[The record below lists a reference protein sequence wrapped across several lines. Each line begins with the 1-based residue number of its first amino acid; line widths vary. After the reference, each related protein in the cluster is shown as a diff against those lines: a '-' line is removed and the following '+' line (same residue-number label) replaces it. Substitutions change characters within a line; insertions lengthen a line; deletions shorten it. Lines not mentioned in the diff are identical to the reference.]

1 MNNIGVSKEGFGKV
15 GQGVVFILIAL
26 FLMNLQIVNNLKVLI
41 FFTLLALTVPNVLL
55 NKTKLNKDNFYLI
68 VFLFIL
74 LPVIS
79 AINRADFLIEI
90 FTPFLSIITM
100 YFVAV
105 SISRK
110 EYFTIVFS
118 AIFIVSQVYLVFL
131 VILNFDPGN
140 SWAIH
145 YASFFS
151 GSLDVSEHA
160 RVGLNLVSK
169 MFTITSLL
177 FLPAFVYYLYTNK
190 LIKSLLILA
199 VILLSFSRFSSVLAF
214 IFLSFYMVEK
224 MRGSSII
231 NLIVLATG
239 IYIIF
244 QITIF
249 NLYLESTLELFYSIG
264 LDDGYSIRE
273 GHIESFMVY
282 MNNNF
287 VDFLIGIGGDGMR
300 YSSGVNHKVL
310 SVEVGPV
317 ALIMK
322 YGFIFTLSY
331 FLYMGYS
338 IIILL
343 KNNKKA
349 EAYSILSIIFLSF
362 SNSILLHPILTVL
375 SVSVIEHKNL
385 FNKDKS
391 KVN

>member
-1 MNNIGVSKEGFGKV
+1 
-15 GQGVVFILIAL
+15 
-26 FLMNLQIVNNLKVLI
+26 
-41 FFTLLALTVPNVLL
+41 
-55 NKTKLNKDNFYLI
+55 
-68 VFLFIL
+68 
-74 LPVIS
+74 
-79 AINRADFLIEI
+79 
-90 FTPFLSIITM
+90 
-100 YFVAV
+100 
-105 SISRK
+105 
-110 EYFTIVFS
+110 
-118 AIFIVSQVYLVFL
+118 
-131 VILNFDPGN
+131 
-140 SWAIH
+140 
-145 YASFFS
+145 
-151 GSLDVSEHA
+151 
-160 RVGLNLVSK
+160 
-169 MFTITSLL
+169 
-177 FLPAFVYYLYTNK
+177 
-190 LIKSLLILA
+190 
-199 VILLSFSRFSSVLAF
+199 
-214 IFLSFYMVEK
+214 

-287 VDFLIGIGGDGMR
+287 VDFLIGIGGDGMM

-343 KNNKKA
+343 R
-349 EAYSILSIIFLSF
+349 
-362 SNSILLHPILTVL
+362 
-375 SVSVIEHKNL
+375 
-385 FNKDKS
+385 
-391 KVN
+391 